1 MVNPAPVVPPEP
13 APQPTA
19 KVEPKAEPAPPPAPK
34 MVEVIKARVLN
45 VRAEPKVEIGN
56 IVYKL
61 KKGAKTVYVGENE
74 GWYQVEYTK
83 GKKGWISK
91 QYSKLLE

>member
-1 MVNPAPVVPPEP
+1 
-13 APQPTA
+13 
-19 KVEPKAEPAPPPAPK
+19 
-34 MVEVIKARVLN
+34 
-45 VRAEPKVEIGN
+45 
-56 IVYKL
+56 L